1 MKTKKKRPTP
11 IVSSALLA
19 ALHARFKANG
29 KEEAHNVL
37 LMRKARKAIAAH
49 DAATRGTVWFCAA
62 NVIADEMAAN
72 ESSSPTAGGG
82 GGGAQPKETN
92 EK

>member
-1 MKTKKKRPTP
+1 MGSYFLTQRQRRLSPVT
-11 IVSSALLA
+11 LLA

-29 KEEAHNVL
+29 KEEARNVL

-72 ESSSPTAGGG
+72 ASNSATVTRRNRR
-82 GGGAQPKETN
+82 KKYDN
-92 EK
+92 

>member
-1 MKTKKKRPTP
+1 MKPLKPKTNKSKRQRRLSQVT
-11 IVSSALLA
+11 LLA

-29 KEEAHNVL
+29 KEEARNVL
-37 LMRKARKAIAAH
+37 LMRKTCKAIAAH

-72 ESSSPTAGGG
+72 SGWTALL
-82 GGGAQPKETN
+82 KD
-92 EK
+92 KRK

>member
-1 MKTKKKRPTP
+1 MNNQKIEADNGQRQPALSPVT
-11 IVSSALLA
+11 LLA

-72 ESSSPTAGGG
+72 IRS
-82 GGGAQPKETN
+82 
-92 EK
+92 

>member
-1 MKTKKKRPTP
+1 MGSYFLTQRQRRLSPVT
-11 IVSSALLA
+11 LLA
-19 ALHARFKANG
+19 ALHARFKENG

-72 ESSSPTAGGG
+72 ASNSATVTRRNRR
-82 GGGAQPKETN
+82 KKYDN
-92 EK
+92 